1 MYNGKELQEETGNY
15 DYGWRR
21 YDPAIGRFFTQDRF
35 SEKYYDFSPYQY
47 AANNPIKFIDVN
59 GDSLWIKSNDGQ
71 LLYEN
76 GTLYSKGNDG
86 SLSEYKGKLAKLD
99 KEGNVKRYKGILGT
113 TVNSLNKLQ
122 TKSEF
127 ANNIITTLQGSDNSF
142 TIKPNNNT
150 LNYAPVDI
158 GNGKVGILNN
168 NAYAFQALDQGQ
180 QLVDYAPF
188 NQIGSGGDINWNPS
202 TGIIGLGHEL
212 GHSYDANFG
221 MLDSRKVEVNGGLEE
236 IREIRAVYYE
246 NRIRQDL
253 GKSLRKSYGGP
264 RLLDGNKN
272 PIYHSTPFLQ
282 KLILG
287 L

>member
-1 MYNGKELQEETGNY
+1 LYNGKELQEETGNY

-113 TVNSLNKLQ
+113 TVNSLLK
-122 TKSEF
+122 F
-127 ANNIITTLQGSDNSF
+127 R
-142 TIKPNNNT
+142 
-150 LNYAPVDI
+150 
-158 GNGKVGILNN
+158 
-168 NAYAFQALDQGQ
+168 
-180 QLVDYAPF
+180 
-188 NQIGSGGDINWNPS
+188 
-202 TGIIGLGHEL
+202 
-212 GHSYDANFG
+212 
-221 MLDSRKVEVNGGLEE
+221 SR
-236 IREIRAVYYE
+236 I
-246 NRIRQDL
+246 
-253 GKSLRKSYGGP
+253 SS
-264 RLLDGNKN
+264 
-272 PIYHSTPFLQ
+272 
-282 KLILG
+282 
-287 L
+287 